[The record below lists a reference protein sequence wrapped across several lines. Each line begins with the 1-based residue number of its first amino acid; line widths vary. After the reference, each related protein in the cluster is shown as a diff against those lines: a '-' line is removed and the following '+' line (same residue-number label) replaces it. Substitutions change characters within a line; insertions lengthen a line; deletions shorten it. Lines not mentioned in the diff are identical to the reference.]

1 MKPVLGRPLA
11 LRAREIRTRG
21 RESLEPLPTPEELA
35 AQSEDDR
42 HKVLEGLRVELYA
55 ISSLIAHETVARARA
70 ARSSYPPYGL
80 VRSMYSEWRLVV
92 ESPEPVKEGLID
104 SFYSLGK
111 AYVDTLVFHL
121 QRQFKEQRKADEGWL
136 LERLEE
142 LLALFRLAAGPVGRS
157 RMRDALSFIYG
168 GLHFGTGVSV
178 QLTEVMSR
186 MLQEFPDMTTREK
199 ARVIAR
205 SSRPAYRLASI
216 NVDHVVAAYQK
227 LQQKLTTLPT
237 AGAGGSGWMDAS
249 WFLVQ
254 HVRGRPWKIDFR
266 DEEAITK
273 HDIPTTYET
282 QGCPARTPPA
292 GGASAIATLWSWC
305 AQLAHGLELLG
316 PPEHELED
324 SELGAERLT

>member
-21 RESLEPLPTPEELA
+21 RESLEPLPSSEELA
-35 AQSEDDR
+35 ARSEDDR
-42 HKVLEGLRVELYA
+42 REVLEGLRVELYA
-55 ISSLIAHETVARARA
+55 ISSLIAHATVARAMA
-70 ARSSYPPYGL
+70 ARPSYPPYGL

-92 ESPEPVKEGLID
+92 ESPEPVQQGFID

-121 QRQFKEQRKADEGWL
+121 HGHFKEQRKADEGWL
-136 LERLEE
+136 IDRLEE
-142 LLALFRLAAGPVGRS
+142 LLALFRLAAGPLARS

-178 QLTEVMSR
+178 QLAEVMSR
-186 MLQEFPDMTTREK
+186 LLQAFPEMTTREK

-237 AGAGGSGWMDAS
+237 AGASASGWMDAN

-254 HVRGRPWKIDFR
+254 EVRGRPWKIDFR
-266 DEEAITK
+266 DEDAITK
-273 HDIPTTYET
+273 HDTPSTYET

-292 GGASAIATLWSWC
+292 GGASAIATLWSWSVE
-305 AQLAHGLELLG
+305 LAHDLQLLG
-316 PPEHELED
+316 PVER
-324 SELGAERLT
+324 ELGDRPSSAPSA